1 MTDPKDPAANPG
13 KPARR
18 NSYWTIARMW
28 ALYWTMW
35 FIGQLLDLLWLP
47 GFIRAQHHESIF
59 GPVVDVH
66 RSCTRTII
74 NVNGL
79 HIVISRITGEIL
91 GVGYQPAADLKKA
104 GVTRPIPM
112 REPPPDQ
119 NP

>member
-1 MTDPKDPAANPG
+1 MTTNRDNSKR
-13 KPARR
+13 RR
-18 NSYWTIARMW
+18 NSIWTIAWMR
-28 ALYWTMW
+28 LCYWTRW
-35 FIGQLLDLLWLP
+35 CTGQLLDLLWLP
-47 GFIRAQHHESIF
+47 GFIRAQHHESVF

-79 HIVISRITGEIL
+79 HIVVSRITGQIL
-91 GVGYQPAADLKKA
+91 GVGYQPRADLKKA

-112 REPPPDQ
+112 REPPRDR